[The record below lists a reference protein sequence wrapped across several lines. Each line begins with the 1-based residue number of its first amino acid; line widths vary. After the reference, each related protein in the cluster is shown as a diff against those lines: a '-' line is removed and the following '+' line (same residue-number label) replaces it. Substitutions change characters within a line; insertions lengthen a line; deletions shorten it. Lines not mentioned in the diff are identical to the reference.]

1 MTPDEMLAATIARQQ
16 NHEDRLTQNEQV
28 FGQSA
33 IIPGDKVNAF
43 LVASVAIIFIICS
56 TFAFIWFLDR
66 PI

>member
-1 MTPDEMLAATIARQQ
+1 MTPDEMLAAAIATLQ
-16 NHEDRLTQNEQV
+16 NHGDRLTQNEQV
-28 FGQSA
+28 FGKSA

-43 LVASVAIIFIICS
+43 LVASVAIIFMICS